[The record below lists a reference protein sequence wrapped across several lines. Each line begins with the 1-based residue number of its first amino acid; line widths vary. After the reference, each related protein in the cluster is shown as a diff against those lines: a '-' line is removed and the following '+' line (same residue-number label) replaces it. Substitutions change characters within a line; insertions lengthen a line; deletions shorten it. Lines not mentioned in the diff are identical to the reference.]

1 MVCVYYCVC
10 IIIHCLQTY
19 VAECVGVHVV
29 GYAIMVYGL
38 GTTLGSFISG
48 KLLSL
53 GTKSL
58 LVLGILVLHLS
69 TIIFLA
75 IWEREPNLFVLLFIV
90 LLWGFCDG
98 SWMTTCSSK
107 CTPKVTST

>member
-1 MVCVYYCVC
+1 MC
-10 IIIHCLQTY
+10 IIIHRLQTY

-38 GTTLGSFISG
+38 GTSLGSFISG

-53 GTKSL
+53 GAKSL
-58 LVLGILVLHLS
+58 VVLGTLAIHLTIL
-69 TIIFLA
+69 IFLA
-75 IWEREPNLFVLLFIV
+75 IWEREPIILAILFIV

-98 SWMTTCSSK
+98 SWMTVCSSK
-107 CTPKVTST
+107 CTTK

>member
-1 MVCVYYCVC
+1 MC
-10 IIIHCLQTY
+10 IIIHRLQTY

-38 GTTLGSFISG
+38 GTSLGSFISG

-53 GTKSL
+53 GAKSL
-58 LVLGILVLHLS
+58 VVLGTLVLHL
-69 TIIFLA
+69 TILIFLA
-75 IWEREPNLFVLLFIV
+75 IWEREPILLAILFIV

-98 SWMTTCSSK
+98 SWMTVCSSK
-107 CTPKVTST
+107 CTTK

>member
-1 MVCVYYCVC
+1 MC
-10 IIIHCLQTY
+10 IIVHRLQTY

-38 GTTLGSFISG
+38 GTSLGSFISG

-53 GTKSL
+53 GAKSL
-58 LVLGILVLHLS
+58 VVLGTLVLHL
-69 TIIFLA
+69 TILIFLA
-75 IWEREPNLFVLLFIV
+75 IWEREPILLAILFIV

-98 SWMTTCSSK
+98 SWMTVCSSK
-107 CTPKVTST
+107 STTK